1 MGINIIKSYITEIDT
16 KKIIGAYNVYNVER
30 SLSKKAIAQGWA
42 FHSVELLTKRG
53 TYDELEAVVLSPT
66 HYRVSWHGRP
76 EEQIV
81 KVKVNIT
88 EASNVLS
95 FDSDFTN
102 LQVSNMISVMPVE
115 LVNMVE
121 NGEIL
126 FDTEYQRGY
135 VWDEEKKQE
144 YVKAWIKKET
154 ILTPYFVTYY
164 EEDSETGESKRVY
177 EVLDGK
183 QRLNAV
189 YEFLSDK
196 LPINNLYF
204 SDLLKYDQRNIKLSK
219 ISGLELKKTGG
230 EDAYTR
236 PDLKLIIRTFLDFNS
251 GIQMPDDV
259 IKHAQQLLNEE
270 QEQNHDSS
278 AIETKAESK

>member
-1 MGINIIKSYITEIDT
+1 M
-16 KKIIGAYNVYNVER
+16 
-30 SLSKKAIAQGWA
+30 SKKAIAQGWA

-154 ILTPYFVTYY
+154 ILTP
-164 EEDSETGESKRVY
+164 
-177 EVLDGK
+177 L
-183 QRLNAV
+183 LC
-189 YEFLSDK
+189 
-196 LPINNLYF
+196 NL
-204 SDLLKYDQRNIKLSK
+204 L
-219 ISGLELKKTGG
+219 
-230 EDAYTR
+230 
-236 PDLKLIIRTFLDFNS
+236 
-251 GIQMPDDV
+251 
-259 IKHAQQLLNEE
+259 
-270 QEQNHDSS
+270 
-278 AIETKAESK
+278 